1 MYCNLIKFKSCHVR
15 LQVEDTAAEDVPDK
29 LDVDDVAEHPD
40 STDQSSVLDDPLPLE
55 NALSES
61 VTLLQE
67 VENILQKEEV
77 PKAQAFTQEVLF
89 EEEMQLHEG
98 SIENEVYEVEEDN
111 RKEEAAADHEKMDC
125 AGEEVVMEREDIED
139 TNMEE
144 IMDEE
149 EKQESEEDAEKE
161 ADQVKEM
168 LGEEDKDEEQ
178 KEEEVNE
185 TKDHSCQLEDEDQTI
200 KLDTSIK
207 TESFYEISESD
218 DSSATVST
226 EVEDLLAQK
235 CTEQPSFVVMTSL
248 KLSFPD
254 KTVNLEPEDVTV
266 ILPEDADIMEEC
278 QDQFTECL
286 QIDDE
291 HSEEVHHKE
300 VLSESHQSGIS
311 ESELIQEISHSA
323 ADDEP
328 VFHRSPSRDQC
339 FEAMRAEPSACQVE
353 VETQSLPSF
362 PLQREICQADEDT
375 APENPFGVRLR
386 KTPVLHRYASE
397 GESLTPNT
405 EPVETQ
411 KSPFLEQLSR
421 KPAVS
426 KKPDQADGAVK
437 PRRISGTNCLFC
449 INYPY

>member
-1 MYCNLIKFKSCHVR
+1 M
-15 LQVEDTAAEDVPDK
+15 PDN

-40 STDQSSVLDDPLPLE
+40 CTDQSSFLDDPLPLE
-55 NALSES
+55 NTLSES

-67 VENILQKEEV
+67 VENVLQKEEV

-98 SIENEVYEVEEDN
+98 SIENEVYEVEENN
-111 RKEEAAADHEKMDC
+111 RKEEAAADDEKMDF

-144 IMDEE
+144 SLDEE
-149 EKQESEEDAEKE
+149 EKHDSEEDAEKE

-168 LGEEDKDEEQ
+168 LGEDDKEDRDEEQ

-207 TESFYEISESD
+207 TEHFYEISESD

-226 EVEDLLAQK
+226 EVEDRLAQK

-254 KTVNLEPEDVTV
+254 KTENLEPEDVTV
-266 ILPEDADIMEEC
+266 ILPEEADITEEC

-291 HSEEVHHKE
+291 HYEEVHHKE

-311 ESELIQEISHSA
+311 ESESIKEIWHSA
-323 ADDEP
+323 ADEEP
-328 VFHRSPSRDQC
+328 VFHRSPSRDRC
-339 FEAMRAEPSACQVE
+339 FESMRAEPSACQVE
-353 VETQSLPSF
+353 VETQSLPSS

-411 KSPFLEQLSR
+411 MSPFLEQLSR
-421 KPAVS
+421 KPALS
-426 KKPDQADGAVK
+426 KKPDQADGVVK